1 MRERSGEFWSQVRPL
16 LLWNLTL
23 VPAMVLSAVLT
34 SFLFTPALTPVPF
47 LLVII
52 GCFAAFAAH
61 AATLPVNQNPR
72 GRRGLAIVLGVSLA
86 IAGLALVVVALMLPA
101 QSLAPLTLVLGLA
114 WLPGAVGTAYN
125 LWTRRA
131 GQPA

>member
-1 MRERSGEFWSQVRPL
+1 MRERSGQFWSQLRPL

-34 SFLFTPALTPVPF
+34 SFLFTPALMPVMF
-47 LLVII
+47 LLVIV

-86 IAGLALVVVALMLPA
+86 IAGLALVVVALLFPA
-101 QSLAPLTLVLGLA
+101 QSLAPLALVLGLA
-114 WLPGAVGTAYN
+114 WLPGAAGTAYN
-125 LWTRRA
+125 LWLRRA
-131 GQPA
+131 GEPA